1 MYKLFKQTTG
11 TTIRVVRAMA
21 SPFLI
26 AAVMELI
33 QPGKGGQGTTE

>member
-11 TTIRVVRAMA
+11 RRIRVVRAMA
-21 SPFLI
+21 SPYLDS
-26 AAVMELI
+26 AVMELI